1 MKSGEI
7 NSLFKNFSKVIK
19 NPKSDLKYKN
29 KFTLLIS
36 VVLSAQCTDVN
47 VNNVTKNIYPKYNK
61 PEHFVKLGRK
71 KIEKLIKSIGLFR
84 NKGKSVYL
92 LSKQLIEK
100 HNGKVPK
107 NFDDLY
113 ALPGVG
119 KKTAS
124 VVLNEGFGLPTIAV
138 DTHVFRVSNRTGLA
152 YGKNPDKVQENLY
165 KAAKQ
170 LIIKAKKFEKKD
182 KLEKALKLYS
192 KAYDKLLKAYDKDK
206 KNPDIL
212 NYLGFTLRKAGNF
225 EEAEKFY
232 LEGLEIK
239 PDHEGI
245 NEYLGELYVKTNR
258 VELAK
263 ERLEVLK
270 GCKCEEFEELK
281 ELIDKN

>member
-7 NSLFKNFSKVIK
+7 NSLFKNLSKVIK

-29 KFTLLIS
+29 RFTLLVS

-47 VNNVTKNIYPKYNK
+47 VNNVTKKIYPKYNK

-84 NKGKSVYL
+84 NKAKSVYL
-92 LSKQLIEK
+92 LSKQLIKK

-119 KKTAS
+119 NKTAS

-152 YGKNPDKVQENLY
+152 YGKNPDEVQQNLY
-165 KAAKQ
+165 KVVPKKY
-170 LIIKAKKFEKKD
+170 LKKASHTILLHGRYTCKARKPLCKICVIRKYCKF
-182 KLEKALKLYS
+182 
-192 KAYDKLLKAYDKDK
+192 
-206 KNPDIL
+206 KN
-212 NYLGFTLRKAGNF
+212 
-225 EEAEKFY
+225 
-232 LEGLEIK
+232 
-239 PDHEGI
+239 
-245 NEYLGELYVKTNR
+245 
-258 VELAK
+258 
-263 ERLEVLK
+263 
-270 GCKCEEFEELK
+270 K
-281 ELIDKN
+281 ELN